1 MTSWLRV
8 MTPWFRR
15 SPYALTAR
23 EVGDLTFRQADWY
36 ISECLRELEQKDR

>member
-1 MTSWLRV
+1 

-15 SPYALTAR
+15 SSYALTAR

-36 ISECLRELEQKDR
+36 ITELLRELEQRGR